1 MTDYNA
7 QRPHDLLSLPS
18 TMLLELEHTA
28 VEFARLA
35 SAEITTALNRTLSVR
50 YKTAAQSEY
59 APTDPVSEV
68 DQRVEALIRELLAV
82 RFPTHD
88 IIGEEISAH
97 PGAEH
102 DMVWVIDPIDGTGN
116 FVNGFPL
123 FAASIGV
130 LYQGYPVAGALW
142 CSTSHALR
150 PGVYHAHR
158 GGPLCFDGEAL
169 TPRPANVTVKRYL
182 AGDPGD
188 HKGLDASRGWDIR
201 VTGSAAIECAFV
213 AAGLLRAARFR
224 QPNLWD
230 IAAGVALVQASGREV
245 WTRSGQDWTPL
256 MRFVPDVNAARE
268 RFAPLRAWRQDLL
281 LGDADAVAQ
290 LRRDN
295 QPAVG

>member
-1 MTDYNA
+1 MTDPN
-7 QRPHDLLSLPS
+7 PHRQPDLLSLTS

-35 SAEITTALNRTLSVR
+35 GADIMTALHRTLSVR

-68 DQRVEALIRELLAV
+68 DQRVEELIRNRLAE
-82 RFPTHD
+82 RFPAHD
-88 IIGEEISAH
+88 IIGEEISTHA
-97 PGAEH
+97 GAEH
-102 DMVWVIDPIDGTGN
+102 DVVWVIDPIDGTGN
-116 FVNGFPL
+116 FINGFPL

-142 CSTSHALR
+142 CSSSHALR

-158 GGPLCFDGEAL
+158 GASLCFDGEAL
-169 TPRPANVTVKRYL
+169 VPRPTNATVKRYL

-188 HKGLDASRGWDIR
+188 RDLDPSIGWDIR

-230 IAAGVALVQASGREV
+230 IAAGVTLVQVAGREV
-245 WTRSGQDWTPL
+245 WTRSGEDWTPL
-256 MRFVPDVNAARE
+256 IRFVPDVNTARE
-268 RFAPLRAWRQDLL
+268 RSAPLRTWRQDLL

-290 LRRDN
+290 LRADGN
-295 QPAVG
+295 QPASG

>member
-1 MTDYNA
+1 
-7 QRPHDLLSLPS
+7 
-18 TMLLELEHTA
+18 MLLELEHTA

-35 SAEITTALNRTLSVR
+35 SAEIMTALHRTLSVR

-68 DQRVEALIRELLAV
+68 DQRVEELIRNRLAE
-82 RFPTHD
+82 RYPAHD
-88 IIGEEISAH
+88 IIGEEIITH

-102 DMVWVIDPIDGTGN
+102 DVVWVIDPIDGTGN
-116 FVNGFPL
+116 FINGFPL

-150 PGVYHAHR
+150 PGVYHAHS
-158 GGPLCFDGEAL
+158 GGWLCFDGEAFV
-169 TPRPANVTVKRYL
+169 PRPPNVTVKRYL

-188 HKGLDASRGWDIR
+188 KGLDPSIGWDIR
-201 VTGSAAIECAFV
+201 TTGSAAIECAFV
-213 AAGLLRAARFR
+213 AAGLLRAAWFR

-230 IAAGVALVQASGREV
+230 IAAGVTLVQVAGREV
-245 WTRSGQDWTPL
+245 WTRSGEDWTPL
-256 MRFVPDVNAARE
+256 NRFVPDVNTASE

-290 LRRDN
+290 LRRDD